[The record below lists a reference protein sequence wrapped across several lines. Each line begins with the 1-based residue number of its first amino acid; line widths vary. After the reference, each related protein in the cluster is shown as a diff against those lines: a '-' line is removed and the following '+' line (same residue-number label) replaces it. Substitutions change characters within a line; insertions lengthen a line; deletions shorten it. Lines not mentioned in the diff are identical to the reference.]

1 MKKKSK
7 LTSAYVATEVE
18 VDVYLEDIPEEDMID
33 YLKDLGYHI
42 ADKKM
47 EDHIWNLYM
56 LYTSKHGFSPEM
68 DKALGEFFS
77 VYYNKV
83 SV

>member
-1 MKKKSK
+1 MRRKSSI
-7 LTSAYVATEVE
+7 TTAYVETE
-18 VDVYLEDIPEEDMID
+18 VDVYLEDIQEEDMID
-33 YLKDLGYHI
+33 YLKDLGYRVH
-42 ADKKM
+42 DKKM
-47 EDHIWNLYM
+47 EDHIWNLYV
-56 LYTSKHGFSPEM
+56 LYTSEHGAGPEM